1 MCGLKKN
8 CDIYS
13 AQNLF
18 EGAKS
23 KDFLEIFEVG
33 IQDHDYLYHTD
44 MGGGGV
50 YNWATFDM
58 SPLPVNGCIIM
69 DIQLLQQPFP

>member
-44 MGGGGV
+44 MGGGG
-50 YNWATFDM
+50 
-58 SPLPVNGCIIM
+58 SIIGQHLICPPSLST
-69 DIQLLQQPFP
+69 DV